1 MKNVKKFK
9 FPENMLLNRYQ
20 KEIKENLERNKER
33 NDRLLEILENMEE
46 SKQQSISKTPL
57 SKMSNVLQKTAMLAP
72 SQL

>member
-72 SQL
+72 SHL